1 VAATDERRTESGI
14 EIKPVYTADDADP
27 AGLELPGE
35 FPFTRGPYPDM
46 YRGRPWTIRQY
57 AGFASAEE
65 TNARFRYLLGRGQT
79 GLSVAFDLPTQLGY
93 DSDDPRAAGEV
104 GRTGVAIDSVA
115 DMELL
120 LEGIPLGEV
129 STSMTIN
136 APAALLLL
144 LYELVAEAQGV
155 GGDSLRGTV
164 QNDILK
170 EYAAR
175 GNYIFP
181 PRPSMRI
188 TTDLFAYC
196 RERLPRWNTIS
207 ISGYHIREA
216 GSTAVQEL
224 AFTLANGIAYCSAAV
239 EAGLSP
245 DEFGARLSFFFNA
258 HNHFFQEV
266 AKFRA
271 ARRLWA
277 RIMRERFGVENPK
290 AQALRFHAQ
299 TGGSTLTAQQP
310 ENNVVRVAVQALA
323 AVCGGAQSIHTNSF
337 DEALALPTEHSAR
350 IALRT
355 QQILAHEAGG
365 TDTADPLG
373 GAWFVEALTDEL
385 EARARELIERVDE
398 LGGAV
403 AAIEQGFVQEE
414 IDAAAYRYQQEVEAG
429 ERVVV
434 GVNRYEEDEGE
445 RIELHHLDPDA
456 ERRQLERTRRV
467 RAERDAAG
475 AERALAEVR
484 RAAEGDANLLPPMRE
499 ALRARC
505 TVGEICEE
513 LRGVFGMYDAQRA

>member
-1 VAATDERRTESGI
+1 
-14 EIKPVYTADDADP
+14 
-27 AGLELPGE
+27 
-35 FPFTRGPYPDM
+35 
-46 YRGRPWTIRQY
+46 
-57 AGFASAEE
+57 
-65 TNARFRYLLGRGQT
+65 
-79 GLSVAFDLPTQLGY
+79 
-93 DSDDPRAAGEV
+93 V
-104 GRTGVAIDSVA
+104 GRTGVSIDSLA

-120 LEGIPLGEV
+120 LDAIPLDEV

-144 LYELVAEAQGV
+144 LYELVAEGQGV
-155 GGDSLRGTV
+155 QPEKLRGTV

-170 EYAAR
+170 EYIAR

-181 PRPSMRI
+181 PRPSMRL

-196 RERLPRWNTIS
+196 AERLPHWNTIS

-224 AFTLANGIAYCSAAV
+224 AFTLSNGIAYAQAAV
-239 EAGLSP
+239 DAGLSP

-277 RIMRERFGVENPK
+277 EIMRDRFGATNPK

-310 ENNVVRVAVQALA
+310 ENNVVRVAVQALS

-337 DEALALPTEHSAR
+337 DEALALPTEHAAR

-355 QQILAHEAGG
+355 QQLLAAEAGG
-365 TDTADPLG
+365 TDTADPFG
-373 GAWFVEALTDEL
+373 GSYFIESLTDEL
-385 EARARELIERVDE
+385 EARARKLIARVDE

-403 AAIEQGFVQEE
+403 AAVEQGFVQGE
-414 IDAAAYRYQQEVEAG
+414 IENAAYRYAQEVESG
-429 ERVVV
+429 ERVIV
-434 GVNRYEEDEGE
+434 GVNRYEESGAEP
-445 RIELHHLDPDA
+445 IELHRIDPGA
-456 ERRQLERTRRV
+456 ERRQHERTARV
-467 RAERDAAG
+467 RAERDAAE
-475 AERALAEVR
+475 AEGALARVR
-484 RAAEGDANLLPPMRE
+484 EAARGTENLLPPLRE

-505 TVGEICEE
+505 TIGELCNE
-513 LRGVFGMYDAQRA
+513 LRDEFGMYDAQRSP

>member
-1 VAATDERRTESGI
+1 
-14 EIKPVYTADDADP
+14 
-27 AGLELPGE
+27 
-35 FPFTRGPYPDM
+35 M

-65 TNARFRYLLGRGQT
+65 TNQRFRYLLERGQT

-104 GRTGVAIDSVA
+104 GRTGVSIDSLA

-120 LEGIPLGEV
+120 LHGIPLGDV

-144 LYELVAEAQGV
+144 LYELVAEGQGV
-155 GGDSLRGTV
+155 PPGKLRGTA

-170 EYAAR
+170 EYIAR

-181 PRPSMRI
+181 PRPSMRL

-196 RERLPRWNTIS
+196 AERLPSWNTIS

-224 AFTLANGIAYCSAAV
+224 AFTLSNGIAYAQAAV
-239 EAGLSP
+239 DAGLSP

-277 RIMRERFGVENPK
+277 EIMRDRFGATNPK

-310 ENNVVRVAVQALA
+310 ENNVVRVAVQALS

-337 DEALALPTEHSAR
+337 DEALALPTERAAR

-355 QQILAHEAGG
+355 QQLLAHEAGG
-365 TDTADPLG
+365 TDTADPFG
-373 GAWFVEALTDEL
+373 GSYFIESLTDEL
-385 EARARELIERVDE
+385 EERARELIARVDE
-398 LGGAV
+398 VGGAV
-403 AAIEQGFVQEE
+403 AAVEQGFVQGE
-414 IDAAAYRYQQEVEAG
+414 IENAAYRYAQEVEAG
-429 ERVVV
+429 ERLIV
-434 GVNRYEEDEGE
+434 GVNRYEETGTESE
-445 RIELHHLDPDA
+445 EIELLRIDPDA
-456 ERRQLERTRRV
+456 ERRQHERTSRV
-467 RAERDAAG
+467 RAERDAA
-475 AERALAEVR
+475 
-484 RAAEGDANLLPPMRE
+484 AAEESLARVREAASGTENLLPPLRE
-499 ALRARC
+499 ALRVRC
-505 TVGEICEE
+505 TIGEICNV
-513 LRGVFGMYDAQRA
+513 LRDEFGMYDAQRSP